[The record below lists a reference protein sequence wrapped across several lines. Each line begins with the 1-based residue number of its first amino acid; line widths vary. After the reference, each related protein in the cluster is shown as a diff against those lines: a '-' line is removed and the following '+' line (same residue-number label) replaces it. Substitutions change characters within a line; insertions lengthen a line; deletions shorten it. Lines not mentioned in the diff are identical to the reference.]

1 MSNLV
6 EFRPRKRE
14 EDAYLLETLASVIT
28 TTVPYA
34 LKDTFTKIALA
45 MYDEDKAAFDTA
57 ADELFSKRE
66 ALVSRASGRH
76 GSYKKEAEEAGNE
89 YAHTLRPPKGYEWVP
104 IEKD

>member
-14 EDAYLLETLASVIT
+14 EDAYLLETLASAIT

-45 MYDEDKAAFDTA
+45 MYDEDKAAFTAA
-57 ADELFSKRE
+57 ADELFSRRD
-66 ALVSRASGRH
+66 ALVDRASGRH

-89 YAHTLRPPKGYEWVP
+89 YPHTLRPPKGYEWVP
-104 IEKD
+104 IED